1 MASGSRSLGLGGVS
15 ALLCGCGATATSS
28 AGLLGVGGDLVFD
41 TSGGLGDS
49 FDVAGEFVDGEDEAE
64 GVRVVVELI
73 GFFEGFNGGFDLAE
87 LLLRFCE
94 GDIAGGETVFEFDSL
109 LEGHG
114 GLLVGASFKVNQT
127 DVVEG
132 GGVVVEGLGD
142 FETFD
147 GFVEFLFLR
156 VEDAETVIGGG
167 VLLVEFQD
175 GEKSLLGAE
184 GFMIAHGSLGC
195 APEFFHLH
203 IIAGGFRGF
212 GGFAAENRIQKDD
225 VKRED
230 SDERNT

>member
-1 MASGSRSLGLGGVS
+1 MRKNVKFLIASLDFAAGRGGAGLASGSRSLGLGGVS
-15 ALLCGCGATATSS
+15 ALLCCGYGATATSS
-28 AGLLGVGGDLVFD
+28 AGLFGVGGDLVFD

-73 GFFEGFNGGFDLAE
+73 GFFEGFDGWFDLAE

-94 GDIAGGETVFEFDSL
+94 GDIAGRETVLELDGL

-114 GLLVGASFKVNQT
+114 SFLVGASFKVNQT

-156 VEDAETVIGGG
+156 VEDAETVISGG
-167 VLLVEFQD
+167 VLLIEF
-175 GEKSLLGAE
+175 
-184 GFMIAHGSLGC
+184 
-195 APEFFHLH
+195 
-203 IIAGGFRGF
+203 
-212 GGFAAENRIQKDD
+212 
-225 VKRED
+225 
-230 SDERNT
+230 

>member
-1 MASGSRSLGLGGVS
+1 MGLGGVS
-15 ALLCGCGATATSS
+15 ALLCCGRGATATSS

-73 GFFEGFNGGFDLAE
+73 GFFEGFDGGFDLAE
-87 LLLRFCE
+87 LLLRFCK
-94 GDIAGGETVFEFDSL
+94 GDIAGGEAVFEFDSL
-109 LEGHG
+109 LKGHG

-132 GGVVVEGLGD
+132 GGVIIEGLGN
-142 FETFD
+142 FETFN

-156 VEDAETVIGGG
+156 VEDAETVVGGG

-175 GEKSLLGAE
+175 GEEGFLGAKRL
-184 GFMIAHGSLGC
+184 MIAHGSLGC

-203 IIAGGFRGF
+203 IIAG
-212 GGFAAENRIQKDD
+212 
-225 VKRED
+225 
-230 SDERNT
+230 